1 MNKETRWDTK
11 TMILVLA
18 TAAGGG
24 LVGGSLAEWAIA
36 PRVESAIL
44 SGAPTMI
51 ELKAPVRKEKPKQQ
65 VTRPAGL
72 PVQVVISE

>member
-51 ELKAPVRKEKPKQQ
+51 ELNAPTRKAVPRNNM
-65 VTRPAGL
+65 TRPAGL
-72 PVQVVISE
+72 PVHVVVNE